1 MPNED
6 DIIVIGAGLGGLC
19 AGALLAR
26 DGYRVRVLEAAT
38 QPGGRA
44 RSRAQDGY
52 VLNLGAHALYRHGPA
67 MAVLA
72 ELGIEPRGRVV
83 DGVGAYVLTDD
94 RLCAL
99 PRNATSLLG
108 GDLLGWRGKL
118 AFARTLL
125 TLGERKARALRG
137 RSVRQWLSE
146 ETADP
151 RTRKLLELFVR
162 LTCYA
167 HAPELLAADT
177 AVRQLAHAVEHG
189 VMYVDGGWQALLD
202 GVLARVEAER
212 VRLELGVAVERIE
225 HVDGAVTGVVLGDGR
240 RLRARAVVAAVGPSA
255 LAKLL
260 PGDGC
265 AQRWADAAV
274 PLRAACLDLG
284 VRGLPHRERVNVQA
298 LDAPLYFAN
307 HSAYA
312 RLAPEGAS
320 VLHLIRYLAPGEDG
334 RGVEPELRAFLERV
348 QPGVSARAELER
360 FVPNLIVHGDLPG
373 PERARAEHPEL
384 AGLHLVGDGCSPH
397 AMLTDGVLDSA
408 RTAATRI
415 AARLRSGPVAKT
427 PQARDPGRAA

>member
-1 MPNED
+1 MPNQD

-19 AGALLAR
+19 AAALLAR
-26 DGYRVRVLEAAT
+26 DGYRVRMLEAAS

-44 RSRAQDGY
+44 RSRVQDGY
-52 VLNLGAHALYRHGPA
+52 VLNLGAHALYRNGPA

-72 ELGIEPRGRVV
+72 ELGVEPRGRVV
-83 DGVGAYVLTDD
+83 DGVGAYVLGDD

-99 PRNATSLLG
+99 PRNATSLLTT
-108 GDLLGWRGKL
+108 DLLGPRGKL
-118 AFARTLL
+118 AFARALL

-137 RSVRQWLSE
+137 RNVRQWLAEQS
-146 ETADP
+146 TDL
-151 RTRKLLELFVR
+151 RTQQLLELFVR

-167 HAPELLAADT
+167 HAPELLSAES

-202 GVLARVEAER
+202 GVLARAEAEH

-225 HVDGAVTGVVLGDGR
+225 HVDGVVTGVAIGGGR
-240 RLRARAVVAAVGPSA
+240 RLRARAVVAAVGPAS
-255 LAKLL
+255 LATLL
-260 PGDGC
+260 PGDAC

-284 VRGLPHRERVNVQA
+284 VRGLPHPERVNVQA

-320 VLHLIRYLAPGEDG
+320 VLHLVRYLAPGEDG
-334 RGVEPELRAFLERV
+334 RGAEPELRAFLERV
-348 QPGVSARAELER
+348 QPGVSERAEVDR
-360 FVPNLIVHGDLPG
+360 FVPNLVVHGDLPG
-373 PERARAEHPEL
+373 SERARAEHPEL
-384 AGLHLVGDGCSPH
+384 AGLQLVGDGCSPH

-415 AARLRSGPVAKT
+415 VARLRPERVAKT